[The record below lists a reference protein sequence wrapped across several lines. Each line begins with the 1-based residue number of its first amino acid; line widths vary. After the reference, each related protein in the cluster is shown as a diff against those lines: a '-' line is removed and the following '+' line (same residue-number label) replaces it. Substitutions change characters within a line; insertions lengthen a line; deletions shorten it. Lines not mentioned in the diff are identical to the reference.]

1 MTSFMLSYLNINNVV
16 VSRRGGGEGEG
27 ETGGGEKDSAFHSRK
42 LTELKSENSSS
53 ISDSFEF

>member
-1 MTSFMLSYLNINNVV
+1 MWLSAEG
-16 VSRRGGGEGEG
+16 GGGEGEG
-27 ETGGGEKDSAFHSRK
+27 ETEGGEKDSAFHSRK